1 MALLFS
7 YKFMMKFYIYLILI
21 RLSLSSVWGR
31 EVEVRKESNK
41 RDFSHTSE
49 DSKNTSE
56 YDKFSDLVKTTLD
69 LMGPD
74 LEISQLS
81 EEKAE

>member
-1 MALLFS
+1 
-7 YKFMMKFYIYLILI
+7 MMKFYIYLILI
-21 RLSLSSVWGR
+21 GLSLSSVWAQ
-31 EVEVRKESNK
+31 ETKEHK
-41 RDFSHTSE
+41 ELKKQDFSLKSDDSE
-49 DSKNTSE
+49 KSSD

>member
-1 MALLFS
+1 
-7 YKFMMKFYIYLILI
+7 MKFYIYLILI
-21 RLSLSSVWGR
+21 GLSLNGAWAQ
-31 EVEVRKESNK
+31 EIKDHKEFK
-41 RDFSHTSE
+41 KEDFSLKSDESGKTS
-49 DSKNTSE
+49 D

-81 EEKAE
+81 DEKAE

>member
-1 MALLFS
+1 
-7 YKFMMKFYIYLILI
+7 MMKFYIYLILI
-21 RLSLSSVWGR
+21 GLSLSSVWGR
-31 EVEVRKESNK
+31 EVEVQKESNL
-41 RDFSHTSE
+41 RDFSNTSE
-49 DSKNTSE
+49 ESEKTSE

-81 EEKAE
+81 DETAE

>member
-1 MALLFS
+1 MALLIS

-21 RLSLSSVWGR
+21 GLSLSSVWGR
-31 EVEVRKESNK
+31 EVEVQKESNL
-41 RDFSHTSE
+41 RDFSNTSE
-49 DSKNTSE
+49 ESEKTSE

-81 EEKAE
+81 DETAE